1 MKNILTNYCLA
12 IAIFFS
18 WATLAVAQENDSL
31 QNKKI
36 LKQKEFKVLGSEWE
50 YTKFDD
56 GSTSFQTTYN
66 DSTPTSPKVKKVQLE
81 TVLTLDLGINTWLN
95 SESAP
100 AVKPWG
106 SWAVGINYSVKKK
119 VSSHYSIKPMLGV
132 NWYNFKFEDRNLQA
146 LRSPEGI
153 VFEDFAPGGGTKS
166 KITASYANLTLMN
179 YLHSSNENFRFG
191 FGPYAG
197 YRLGGRG
204 KFVYTNENNTRSK
217 EFQRANMFA
226 NDFRYGLRGEIGI
239 GNVDLFINYDLNEY
253 FQANKGPQLQT
264 LSFGI
269 IL

>member
-1 MKNILTNYCLA
+1 MRHQLTNYCLA

-31 QNKKI
+31 QNKKV
-36 LKQKEFKVLGSEWE
+36 LKQRDFKVLGSEWE
-50 YTKFDD
+50 YKKYED
-56 GSTSFQTTYN
+56 GSSTFQTIYT
-66 DSTPTSPKVKKVQLE
+66 DSVTNPSKTKKRQLE
-81 TVLTLDLGINTWLN
+81 TELNIDLGINTWLN
-95 SESAP
+95 NESAP

-106 SWAVGINYSVKKK
+106 SWAVGLNYSVKKK
-119 VSSHYSIKPMLGV
+119 VSNHYSIKPMIGV
-132 NWYNFKFEDRNLQA
+132 QWYNFKFEDRNLQA
-146 LRSPEGI
+146 LRSPNGI
-153 VFEDFAPGGGTKS
+153 IFEEFEPGGGTKS
-166 KITASYANLTLMN
+166 KITASYATFTLMN
-179 YLHSSNENFRFG
+179 YLHSSSENFRFG

-204 KFVYTNENNTRSK
+204 KFVYTNEENVRSK

-253 FQANKGPQLQT
+253 FQTNKGPQLQT